1 MEAVLTVSNVTT
13 SLGERTLIKDISFTL
28 QRGEVLALVGHNG
41 AGKSTLMKTIIGT
54 LQKDK
59 GTIVAEETYDQDEDF
74 ITFKK
79 CLAYLP
85 EEPMLFTELTVMQ
98 HFQLYGLSYD
108 VDEATFHERVER
120 YINGFQLSAKLS
132 DFPEQLSKG
141 MRQKV
146 QAICSL
152 LPDVPI
158 LLIDEPFIGL
168 DVYAME
174 FLLQLIE
181 EKVNERTSIILT
193 THQLDQVRSLADRFL
208 LLENGHI
215 EATGNIESF
224 ETITRG
230 ADDV

>member
-1 MEAVLTVSNVTT
+1 METVLHVQDVTT
-13 SLGERTLIKDISFTL
+13 SLGKKLLISDISFTL
-28 QRGEVLALVGHNG
+28 QQGEVLALVGHNG
-41 AGKSTLMKTIIGT
+41 AGKSTLMKTIMGT

-59 GTIVAEETYDQDEDF
+59 GKIIVNETYDQDDELVAY
-74 ITFKK
+74 KR

-98 HFQLYGLSYD
+98 HFQLYALSY
-108 VDEATFHERVER
+108 EMNEEEFNEKIER
-120 YINGFQLSAKLS
+120 YIKGFQLSTKL
-132 DFPEQLSKG
+132 DAYPEELSKG

-152 LPDVPI
+152 LPEVPI

-168 DVYAME
+168 DIYAIE
-174 FLLQLIE
+174 YLLQLIT
-181 EKVNERTSIILT
+181 EKVKKRTSILLT
-193 THQLDQVRSLADRFL
+193 THQLDQVRSLANRFL

-215 EATGNIESF
+215 KATGDIESF

-230 ADDV
+230 VIDD